1 MSRFLIFFIAL
12 VTLSECKKQP
22 IVETKDK
29 GPIYSMQQ
37 AFDFQYEAMEYFNK
51 DARRAANAFLKAAEA
66 YKQNGMKKDVGICLS
81 NAAHLY
87 EEQFAN
93 VDSAL
98 LLAQQGLDYSIE
110 ANDTLNKGHGYRYT
124 GFLIGISSNNLTE
137 AKNRIEKSKEFY
149 ALRYFD
155 DAIAVAD
162 YDLARV
168 YYKQKLYD
176 LSEQKLKESTEHF
189 KEKKV
194 LQRIFNNNLFGLR
207 LYQDSGNTKMYN
219 QVKAENEF
227 LSTNEKINDQLR
239 QKFQEIINR
248 K

>member
-1 MSRFLIFFIAL
+1 MSKFLIVFIAL
-12 VTLSECKKQP
+12 IALTECKKQP
-22 IVETKDK
+22 IIETKDK

-81 NAAHLY
+81 NVAHLY

-93 VDSAL
+93 IDSAL

-124 GFLIGISSNNLTE
+124 GFLIGISTNDVTE

-168 YYKQKLYD
+168 YYKQKQYD
-176 LSEQKLKESTEHF
+176 LSHQKLMESTQHF

-194 LQRIFNNNLFGLR
+194 VQRIFNNNLFGLR
-207 LYQDSGNTKMYN
+207 LYKESGNTKMYN
-219 QVKAENEF
+219 QVKSENEL
-227 LSTNEKINDQLR
+227 LSTNDKISEQLK
-239 QKFQEIINR
+239 QKFQEIINS